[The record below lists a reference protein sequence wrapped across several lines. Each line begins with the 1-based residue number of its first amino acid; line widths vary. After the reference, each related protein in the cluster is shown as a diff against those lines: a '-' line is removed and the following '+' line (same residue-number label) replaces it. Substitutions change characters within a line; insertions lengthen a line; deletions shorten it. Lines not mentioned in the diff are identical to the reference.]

1 MGFMDEIDWQEQAG
15 YEKVFEVDDYLYFYG
30 DMLTDELSDRQV
42 AALVR
47 LLELD
52 QPMHIL
58 DLGCGHGRHA
68 NRLAALGHQ
77 VTGFDRSPGFLEL
90 ARQDA
95 AARGVQVE
103 YRLGD
108 MRQLDYDQ
116 AFDRAL
122 MMFTVFG
129 YFSDEENL
137 RVLQNIARALK
148 PGGKLLFDIPNRD
161 VFLIGFRQDAVSE
174 KEGNLMI
181 DRNSFDMAT
190 GRSYN
195 RRIIIRDGVRRDK
208 PFSVRL
214 YNACEARDLLRQAGL
229 ELEQIYSRWEA
240 QPLSTESRRMVIIAR
255 KSRNEEK

>member
-1 MGFMDEIDWQEQAG
+1 
-15 YEKVFEVDDYLYFYG
+15 
-30 DMLTDELSDRQV
+30 
-42 AALVR
+42 
-47 LLELD
+47 
-52 QPMHIL
+52 MHIL

-68 NRLAALGHQ
+68 NRLAASGHQ

-95 AARGVQVE
+95 ANRGVQVE

-161 VFLIGFRQDAVSE
+161 VFLIGYRQDAVSE

-195 RRIIIRDGVRRDK
+195 RRIIIREGVRRDK

-229 ELEQIYSRWEA
+229 ELEQIYGGWEA